1 MKKISVLLLALVL
14 IPGSVFAEGSGAG
27 LHCFLKG
34 KALEAEGPFIQDNRT
49 FASAELLK
57 KEGFDITAD
66 GKAIAIK
73 DKDRSITMTVG
84 EKDYRADAA
93 KFTMDVAPFEKDGE
107 VYLPLRYVSEG
118 FGMKVTWD
126 EDKRVACLGDY
137 TEEMPFSGEEPTT
150 TKEGF
155 SFVIPEKYKNY
166 YEIEDDCSEVRFFD
180 KANYRKTDHV
190 GLIGTMVKVADPTEV
205 KAPMLLLSPVP
216 GGYLIFTYAEVTGM
230 KNVDDENL
238 KQQYEQSKTALA
250 EVLKTVKATEHI
262 E

>member
-1 MKKISVLLLALVL
+1 MKKLSVFLLALVM
-14 IPGSVFAEGSGAG
+14 IPTAVFAEGSGAG

-34 KALEAEGPFIQDNRT
+34 KALESGAPFIQDNRT
-49 FASAELLK
+49 FASVNLLK
-57 KEGFDITAD
+57 KEGFDITVD
-66 GKAIAIK
+66 GKTIAMK
-73 DKDRSITMTVG
+73 DKDRTITMTVG
-84 EKDYRADAA
+84 EKEYRADAA
-93 KFTMDVAPFEKDGE
+93 KFAMDVAPFEKDGE

-118 FGMKVTWD
+118 FGMKATWD

-137 TEEMPFSGEEPTT
+137 TEEMPFGGEECMTA
-150 TKEGF
+150 KDGF

-166 YEIEDDCSEVRFFD
+166 FVTEDDRSEVRFYD

-190 GLIGTMVKVADPTEV
+190 GLIGTMVKVADPREV
-205 KAPMLLLSPVP
+205 QAPMLLLSPVP

-238 KQQYEQSKTALA
+238 KQQYEQSKAALA

>member
-1 MKKISVLLLALVL
+1 MKKLSVLLLALVL

-34 KALEAEGPFIQDNRT
+34 KALEAGGPFIQDNRT

-57 KEGFDITAD
+57 KEGFDITVD
-66 GKAIAIK
+66 GKAIAVK

-84 EKDYRADAA
+84 EKEYRADAA

-137 TEEMPFSGEEPTT
+137 TEELPFGGEEHT
-150 TKEGF
+150 TKDGF

-166 YEIEDDCSEVRFFD
+166 YEIEDDRSEVRFYD

-190 GLIGTMVKVADPTEV
+190 GLIGTMVKVADPTEA
-205 KAPMLLLSPVP
+205 KEPMLLLSPVP

-230 KNVDDENL
+230 KNVEDENL
-238 KQQYEQSKTALA
+238 KEQYEQSKTALA
-250 EVLKTVKATEHI
+250 EVLKTVMTKDHI